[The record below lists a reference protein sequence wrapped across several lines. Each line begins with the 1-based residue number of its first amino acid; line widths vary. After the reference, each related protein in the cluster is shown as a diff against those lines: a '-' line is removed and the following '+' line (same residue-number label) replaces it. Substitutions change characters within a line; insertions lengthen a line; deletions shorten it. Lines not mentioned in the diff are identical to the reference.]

1 MPLFNGD
8 TPEVIQMNIRK
19 LISEGYSNEQA
30 IAIAYAEAEKYRKA
44 RKKKWGYRSMLTA
57 YSIRQRA

>member
-19 LISEGYSNEQA
+19 LIGEGYSNEQA

-44 RKKKWGYRSMLTA
+44 RKKR
-57 YSIRQRA
+57 